1 VRFFTKKEDYDI
13 FLSQIPSLET
23 RRSLIAKESDNAFFT
38 NSENEVKDKNEKVIF
53 KLKLGEEFRRIVN
66 EDDYIEF
73 Y

>member
-1 VRFFTKKEDYDI
+1 MRFFTKKEDYDI

-23 RRSLIAKESDNAFFT
+23 RRSLIAKESDNTFFT

>member
-1 VRFFTKKEDYDI
+1 MRFFTKKEDYDI

-23 RRSLIAKESDNAFFT
+23 RRSLIAKESDNTFFT

-53 KLKLGEEFRRIVN
+53 KLKLGEEFRGIVN
-66 EDDYIEF
+66 EDDYIKF